1 MTSSRVG
8 FPLGNPMDTIAAP
21 SSGDELRVLVVGD
34 DPLARAGLVWALAG
48 AAPSWSIEDAS
59 GVEGL
64 ESRIALF
71 GPDVVVWDAGAD
83 PARALGRVADL
94 GGLSSASVV
103 LVPEGTS
110 FDELIGIGARGAALR
125 RAEGALL
132 SALVRA
138 VAAGLWA
145 FDPALAPEPPVAR
158 TGVATPAE
166 RLTPRE
172 SEVLTLLADGLSN
185 KQIGVELGISDHT
198 VKFHVNSILDKLGAE
213 TRTEAVVRAARLG
226 LVAL

>member
-1 MTSSRVG
+1 
-8 FPLGNPMDTIAAP
+8 MDQAAGP
-21 SSGDELRVLVVGD
+21 GDELRVLIVGD
-34 DPLARAGLVWALAG
+34 DPLARAALVWALARS
-48 AAPSWSIEDAS
+48 APAWALDDAS
-59 GVEGL
+59 GAEGL
-64 ESRIALF
+64 ESRVSLF
-71 GPDVVVWDAGAD
+71 GPDVIIWDAGPD
-83 PARALGRVADL
+83 PARALGRVADA
-94 GGLSSASVV
+94 GGLPAAAVV

-110 FDELIGIGARGAALR
+110 FDELVGSGARGAALR

-132 SALVRA
+132 AALVRA

-145 FDPALAPEPPVAR
+145 FDPALAPEPPAPRV
-158 TGVATPAE
+158 GPPPPAE

-172 SEVLTLLADGLSN
+172 SEVLALLADGLSN

-198 VKFHVNSILDKLGAE
+198 VKFHVNAILDKLGAE

>member
-1 MTSSRVG
+1 
-8 FPLGNPMDTIAAP
+8 MDQAAA
-21 SSGDELRVLVVGD
+21 SGDELRVLVVGD
-34 DPLARAGLVWALAG
+34 DPLARAALVWSLAR
-48 AAPSWSIEDAS
+48 AAPAWVVDDVS
-59 GVEGL
+59 GAEGL
-64 ESRIALF
+64 ESRVAIF
-71 GPDVVVWDAGAD
+71 GPDVLVWDAGAD
-83 PARALGRVADL
+83 PARAPGRIVDAGGQPSATVA
-94 GGLSSASVV
+94 

-110 FDELIGIGARGAALR
+110 FDEIVGSGVRGAALR
-125 RAEGALL
+125 RVEGVLL
-132 SALVRA
+132 AALVRA

-145 FDPALAPEPPVAR
+145 FDPALAPEPPAPRVGAPP
-158 TGVATPAE
+158 PAE

-172 SEVLTLLADGLSN
+172 IEVLNLLADGLSN